1 MLKSWYSMEQAVK
14 EKAHAGVDL
23 ELFGSDKYEE
33 TARMYEETLKP
44 FSKGAIVKGKILEV
58 RDNGVLVDIGY
69 KSEGFISGEEFRDI
83 AEIKPGDEIEVLIDE
98 IEDDEG
104 NIILS
109 RLKAEQKRMW
119 DSVLSS
125 AEEGSVIEGE
135 IKSRIRGGLIVDIN
149 GVKGFLPGSQVD
161 VVPVRNVDDY
171 INKRFEFRI
180 MKISKE
186 RRNIVLSRRELI
198 EQRRRDKKKNLLSE
212 IQVGQ
217 NRPGVVKNITD
228 FGAFID
234 LGGLDGLLHITD
246 MSWGRVSHP
255 SKVLKVGE
263 SVDVMILNVDLER
276 ERVSLGLK
284 QKTTNPWDAVEEK
297 YPVGSR
303 VHGKVVNLVP
313 YGAFIEI
320 EEGVEGLVH
329 VSEISWVQ
337 RVSRASD
344 VLSLGEE
351 VEAVVLSISRA
362 DQKISLGIRQA
373 GPNPWDDV
381 DKRYPVGTR
390 ISGTVRNFTTYGA
403 FVQLEEGIDGMI
415 HVSDMSWTRKINHPS
430 EVLKK
435 GATVEIVVLDVDPGN
450 QRISLGLK
458 QAQEDPWTVVTDRFK
473 VGQVVEGKVA
483 KFASFGAFVD
493 LDQGVDGLV
502 HISQVSEEHVENAK
516 DVLQIGQVVRA
527 RVVKIDPVE
536 RRIAL
541 SIKAA
546 NMPDEEFTVQEDM
559 LEGLKP
565 GETLVD
571 LAGAFDE
578 AFSVKKNKVEEW
590 RPGEG
595 GKKDQPGE
603 KKEE

>member
-1 MLKSWYSMEQAVK
+1 MDLK
-14 EKAHAGVDL
+14 
-23 ELFGSDKYEE
+23 LFGSDKHEE

-69 KSEGFISGEEFRDI
+69 KSEGFISVEEFRDI
-83 AEIKPGDEIEVLIDE
+83 AEIKPGDEIEVLLEE
-98 IEDDEG
+98 IEDEDG
-104 NIILS
+104 NIVLS

-149 GVKGFLPGSQVD
+149 GVKGFLPGSQID

-171 INKRFEFRI
+171 IGRTFEFRI

-198 EQRRRDKKKNLLSE
+198 EQQRRDKKKHLLSE

-217 NRPGVVKNITD
+217 MRPGVVKNITD

-263 SVDVMILNVDLER
+263 SIDVMILNVDLER

-284 QKTTNPWDAVEEK
+284 QKTTNPWDGVEEK

-303 VHGKVVNLVP
+303 VRGKVVNLVP
-313 YGAFIEI
+313 YGAFIEV

-344 VLSLGEE
+344 VLALGED

-373 GPNPWDDV
+373 GPNPWDDA
-381 DKRYPVGTR
+381 DKRYPVGSR
-390 ISGTVRNFTTYGA
+390 ITGSVRNFTTYGA

-415 HVSDMSWTRKINHPS
+415 HVSDMSWTRKVNHPS

-435 GATVEIVVLDVDPGN
+435 GASVEVVVLDVDPGN

-458 QAQEDPWTVVTDRFK
+458 QAQEDPWTAVSDRFK
-473 VGQVVEGKVA
+473 VGQVVEGKVT
-483 KFASFGAFVD
+483 KLASFGAFID
-493 LDQGVDGLV
+493 LDHGVDGLV
-502 HISQVSEEHVENAK
+502 HISQVSEEHVENAR
-516 DVLQIGQVVRA
+516 DVLQVGQAVRA

-546 NMPDEEFTVQEDM
+546 NMPDEEFSVQEDM

-578 AFSVKKNKVEEW
+578 AFGVKKNKVEEW
-590 RPGEG
+590 RPGESG
-595 GKKDQPGE
+595 EKDESGE
-603 KKEE
+603 KK